1 MGWGLCGLL
10 LSSSVAHAQEDF
22 ELPEGDASQ
31 ADVEPGEPAAP
42 PTPPPVPSLAPNSA
56 PAAPQRLPSVLVIV
70 RTGVPGLAGWARDLG
85 EKATDKLARQQ
96 SAQAADL
103 QDVLDPQAAQRREQR
118 KGEAQAEVQE
128 GLLAFE
134 GFEVDR
140 AKVIL
145 QDAVE
150 GLLADLPTLGSAQR
164 RALAQGLFGLAA
176 SALFDGQEA
185 RADALLINLAALEP
199 GFQPEAGR
207 YPSNLSQRFERL
219 RSRREI
225 APVGRISVETMPVG
239 TKVFLDGGFRGYTP
253 LELKDVAVGSH
264 ALSLSHPAFAPEGRL
279 VSIEPDQITRFE
291 AQLVDGPGAA
301 LWRSLGAAFSTDSA
315 AQRALTARLP
325 VTRVA
330 LIQLQ
335 GSAVAPR
342 AEGVWVKGEGEQGV
356 ARVEAR
362 DLSPDLNT
370 AAAQLVVGILGSE
383 ALGGPVAEDSA
394 PSAGQGTLTD
404 QWWFWVAVGSVAAAA
419 AATTTWVAT
428 RGGEAGPPRNTAIFR
443 F

>member
-1 MGWGLCGLL
+1 MGWALCGLL
-10 LSSSVAHAQEDF
+10 LSASGAHAQEDF

-31 ADVEPGEPAAP
+31 ADTEPGEPVTA
-42 PTPPPVPSLAPNSA
+42 PTPPTVPSLSPESA
-56 PAAPQRLPSVLVIV
+56 PKAPHGPPSVLVIV
-70 RTGVPGLAGWARDLG
+70 RTDVPALAGWARDLG
-85 EKATDKLARQQ
+85 EKATQKLARQQ

-103 QDVLDPQAAQRREQR
+103 QDVLDPQAAGRREQR
-118 KGEAQAEVQE
+118 KSEAQAEVQE

-199 GFQPEAGR
+199 GFEPEAGR

-219 RSRREI
+219 RSRRET
-225 APVGRISVETMPVG
+225 APVGRITIETEPVG
-239 TKVFLDGGFRGYTP
+239 TQVFLDGGFRGYTP
-253 LELKDVAVGSH
+253 LELTEVAVGSH
-264 ALSLSHPAFAPEGRL
+264 ALSLSHPAYAPEGRL
-279 VSIEPDQITRFE
+279 VSIKPAQITRFE
-291 AQLVDGPGAA
+291 AQLVDGPGAG
-301 LWRSLGAAFSTDSA
+301 LWRSLGAAFTGDSA
-315 AQRALTARLP
+315 AQRALAVRLP
-325 VTRVA
+325 VARVA

-335 GSAVAPR
+335 GSALAPR
-342 AEGVWVKGEGEQGV
+342 AQGVWLHDKGEPLAQV
-356 ARVEAR
+356 QPR

-370 AAAQLVVGILGSE
+370 AAAQLVVGIVGAE
-383 ALGGPVAEDSA
+383 ALPGPLAEVSA
-394 PSAGQGTLTD
+394 ESGGQGTLTD

-428 RGGEAGPPRNTAIFR
+428 RGGDAGPPRNTAIFR